1 MVFGRRLNNLGG
13 TANEESI
20 EAKDQRPQSRKQSCA
35 FLDELSDKNSALAKF
50 LFIGTDGWE
59 ASQRDDTSDGDNDE
73 SKTNNNNEDEMP
85 SVGRNDTGF
94 IALTLEPMHIRN
106 ARIIQIFEAYTIFG
120 ALFMNCVWILYEW
133 GNSKGYGTVE
143 SDGDDIVQR
152 IFECVMAVSLSCII
166 FLTLFGSFHWIMSIL
181 WSSSHEDYVLES
193 LKALG
198 HLHSLLCFTQYTILT
213 GLLLGIYCN
222 LSPHWPE
229 TVITLAIAIAVF
241 ISGTKIT
248 LGLNSAVAPLELYHT
263 PSFFKVGSSSKGL
276 KTRARLRAQELRKRA
291 YRERKKLDPS
301 FPARSDTT
309 RTSSVAS
316 LLNTAVLNLGRIDS
330 DISTY
335 EARLEEDWFNQA
347 DQLNG
352 MSIEVLSKYMPL
364 RLAGEVHRL
373 LLEAE

>member
-1 MVFGRRLNNLGG
+1 MVFGRRPNNLGG
-13 TANEESI
+13 TANEESV
-20 EAKDQRPQSRKQSCA
+20 EANDQRPQSRKQSC
-35 FLDELSDKNSALAKF
+35 FLLDELSDKNSDLAKF

-73 SKTNNNNEDEMP
+73 SKTNNNSEDEIMP
-85 SVGRNDTGF
+85 SVGRNDTCF
-94 IALTLEPMHIRN
+94 FALALEPMHIRN
-106 ARIIQIFEAYTIFG
+106 ERIIQTFEAYAIFG

-133 GNSKGYGTVE
+133 GNPNYE
-143 SDGDDIVQR
+143 SDDIVQR
-152 IFECVMAVSLSCII
+152 IFECVMAVSLSCVI
-166 FLTLFGSFHWIMSIL
+166 FLTLFAAFFWVLAVLLG
-181 WSSSHEDYVLES
+181 SSHEDYVLES
-193 LKALG
+193 RKPLG
-198 HLHSLLCFTQYTILT
+198 HLNSLICFIQYTILS

-229 TVITLAIAIAVF
+229 TVITLAIAVAVF
-241 ISGTKIT
+241 ISGTKI
-248 LGLNSAVAPLELYHT
+248 LIGLNSAVAPLELYHT
-263 PSFFKVGSSSKGL
+263 PSWLKGGSSPKGL

-335 EARLEEDWFNQA
+335 EARLGEDWFNQA

-352 MSIEVLSKYMPL
+352 RSVEVLSNYMPL
-364 RLAGEVHRL
+364 RLAEEVHRL